1 MQKLIIPD
9 LWIPLPG
16 LLWSW
21 YRIHYR
27 RSRYFCVLM
36 IQWYLNLAQ
45 SLKTFQNC
53 LTMLHTMAP
62 TNWMD
67 TTLWVLCSA
76 YLSGIMIRCLTFPF
90 HLVIVYG
97 RKIIQTGTG
106 SIHNLARYAGISQ
119 QRSCHHP
126 LWQLALH
133 LRIPVGWDVLPNMEN
148 IFLLRTILCFPV
160 KRSVIIIPASAGVL
174 LRSSATGKSLPI
186 AILLNNAISLQGW

>member
-1 MQKLIIPD
+1 M
-9 LWIPLPG
+9 
-16 LLWSW
+16 
-21 YRIHYR
+21 
-27 RSRYFCVLM
+27 
-36 IQWYLNLAQ
+36 
-45 SLKTFQNC
+45 FQNC

-160 KRSVIIIPASAGVL
+160 KRSVIIMPASAGVL

-186 AILLNNAISLQGW
+186 AILLNNAFKKVQQGFTLWWAGLRCIIYEDCYNNDDDNQIQIQKVSDWKWH

>member
-1 MQKLIIPD
+1 M
-9 LWIPLPG
+9 
-16 LLWSW
+16 
-21 YRIHYR
+21 
-27 RSRYFCVLM
+27 
-36 IQWYLNLAQ
+36 
-45 SLKTFQNC
+45 FQNC

-186 AILLNNAISLQGW
+186 AILLNNTISLQGW